1 MVLRI
6 SISRIAPGFPKG
18 GSAVGQHMPPAWKIP
33 LVGNTIGHLVQVSF
47 SKHIKHHFGAKYSGG
62 EMPVTFPEG
71 FYHRLNSLFLFCCS
85 ARHSCPQGHNLCC
98 LGSFFKLTG
107 GRSVRSDEHTSEL

>member
-1 MVLRI
+1 
-6 SISRIAPGFPKG
+6 
-18 GSAVGQHMPPAWKIP
+18 MPPAWKIP

-98 LGSFFKLTG
+98 LGSFLKLTG
-107 GRSVRSDEHTSEL
+107 GRSVELIHNGCSNFLMKGSVLLDRKSTRLNSSH

>member
-47 SKHIKHHFGAKYSGG
+47 SKHIKHHFGANYSGG

-71 FYHRLNSLFLFCCS
+71 FYNLLNSLFLFCCS
-85 ARHSCPQGHNLCC
+85 ATYSCLSGYTLCS
-98 LGSFFKLTG
+98 LGSFFKLTCCM
-107 GRSVRSDEHTSEL
+107 SV